1 MADWLTDVRVVL
13 RGWRRSPGFSA
24 TIVVTIVL
32 GLGLASAIF
41 AFADGYLFRPLPFP
55 AADRLYHVLD
65 PNNKIQGMLRASDQ
79 AALRASPLSDF
90 GFVQWSISGRPVSGE
105 LDLGARRASVMA
117 YGVSGGFRRTVQLPL
132 FAGRDFTDADHRDG
146 GPSVRAWLTYR
157 YWQREFAGDRTVLGR
172 SYKVLTVSGKAT
184 TLEVVGILGPES
196 TSFDL
201 NNEPPDIVVPDVEP
215 AEVRPTWLAL
225 PIVRVPD
232 GMSVEQA
239 EARIAGILQSAAP
252 ASDGT
257 PRTVRLRS
265 LREYQVAGGRP
276 TARVLFAGAMLVL
289 LLATINLVHLL
300 LTRGVARAGE
310 IATRA
315 ALGAGRWRLTRLFLT
330 ESLLLGAIGVA
341 GGLLAG
347 AWLSKVIDANI
358 PRMPTS
364 GRNMAL
370 VPMVYGWRTVVFA
383 VALGLIVAG
392 VGGLWP
398 ARRALKRSLA
408 WTNRSASGSRG
419 SIPARL
425 SRAILASEL
434 AVATIVMVGTA
445 FIGLG
450 IWRYLNQPI
459 GFDYDARYTVSITR
473 SGGQAISVPEI
484 EASIDAIRHVSGVRA
499 ASTDYLFPVRNIEIP
514 GVAIDPRK
522 VSASG
527 ATLGYVDVWNLRLRR
542 GRWFTASEIAGE
554 EPLAVVNEA
563 LVRLAWPGIDPIGQ
577 EVRVNKVIS
586 RVIGVIEPKRTRL
599 AMAASAQIYVP
610 AAHPHEWTSA
620 AVWAPGMSTD
630 DLERRVEAVIGGVV
644 PGADVRVEPVT
655 LENLFMRDVGEAFFQ
670 APIMLAFGLL
680 AFVLA
685 GVGVFGL
692 VSYLVEQRTR
702 EFGIRFALGARPGDV
717 WRSVIRQSLIPALAG
732 LAVGIAGA
740 WALES
745 VVRSS
750 VFGWQSTGVGA
761 IATVAVALLLV
772 TVLAAAIPARRAMR
786 IDPALTLRAE

>member
-24 TIVVTIVL
+24 TIVITLVL
-32 GLGLASAIF
+32 GVGLASAIF

-55 AADRLYHVLD
+55 AADRLYHVRD
-65 PNNKIQGMLRASDQ
+65 PNNKIAGMIMSADQ
-79 AALRASPLSDF
+79 AALRASPLASF
-90 GFVQWSISGRPVSGE
+90 GFVSWAISSRPVWGE
-105 LDLGARRASVMA
+105 LDLGSRRVPVAA
-117 YGVSGGFRRTVQLPL
+117 YGVSAAFRQTVQLPL
-132 FAGRDFTDADHRDG
+132 IAGRDFSDGDHRDG
-146 GPSVRAWLTYR
+146 ATVPAWLTWR
-157 YWQREFAGDRTVLGR
+157 YWQREFGRDLAVVGRT
-172 SYKVLTVSGKAT
+172 YKVLTISGKT
-184 TLEVVGILGPES
+184 TTVEVVGILGPEA

-201 NNEPPDIVVPDVEP
+201 NNEPPDIVVPELEP
-215 AEVRPTWLAL
+215 APVAPMRMAM
-225 PIVRVPD
+225 PIIRLPD
-232 GMSVEQA
+232 GMSPEQA
-239 EARIAGILQSAAP
+239 AARIASLLQSVAP

-257 PRTVRLRS
+257 PRVVRLRS
-265 LREYQVAGGRP
+265 LREYQVSGGRP

-358 PRMPTS
+358 PRMPTG

-370 VPMVYGWRTVVFA
+370 VPMMYGWRTVVFA
-383 VALGLIVAG
+383 IVLGLIVAV

-408 WTNRSASGSRG
+408 WTNRSASGLRG

-434 AVATIVMVGTA
+434 AVATIVMVGTV

-450 IWRYLNQPI
+450 IWRYLNQPL
-459 GFDYDARYTVSITR
+459 GFDIRDRLLVSVTGP
-473 SGGQAISVPEI
+473 SGQATTVADV
-484 EASIDAIRHVSGVRA
+484 EATIRALREVGGVRA
-499 ASTDYLFPVRNIEIP
+499 AAADHLFAVRQVEIP
-514 GVAIDPRK
+514 GVVIDPSK
-522 VSASG
+522 LGASAV
-527 ATLGYVDVWNLRLRR
+527 TEGYFEAWNLRLRR
-542 GRWFTASEIAGE
+542 GRWFTSTELAAQ
-554 EPLAVVNEA
+554 EPVVVINETLAMA
-563 LVRLAWPGIDPIGQ
+563 AWPGADPLAQ
-577 EVRVNKVIS
+577 EVRVNGVLS
-586 RVIGVIEPKRTRL
+586 RVIGVIEPIRTRL
-599 AMAASAQIYVP
+599 LMEPSSHVYVP
-610 AAHPHEWTSA
+610 VAHPRGWTSA
-620 AVWAPGMSTD
+620 VVWAPGVSRD
-630 DLERRVEAVIGGVV
+630 DLQRRVESVASRLV
-644 PGADVRVEPVT
+644 PGAEVRVAPVK

-670 APIMLAFGLL
+670 APIMIVFGLL

-702 EFGIRFALGARPGDV
+702 EFGIRFALGARPADV
-717 WRSVIRQSLIPALAG
+717 WQSVIRQSLIPALAG
-732 LAVGIAGA
+732 LAVGVGGA

-750 VFGWQSTGVGA
+750 VFG
-761 IATVAVALLLV
+761 
-772 TVLAAAIPARRAMR
+772 
-786 IDPALTLRAE
+786 